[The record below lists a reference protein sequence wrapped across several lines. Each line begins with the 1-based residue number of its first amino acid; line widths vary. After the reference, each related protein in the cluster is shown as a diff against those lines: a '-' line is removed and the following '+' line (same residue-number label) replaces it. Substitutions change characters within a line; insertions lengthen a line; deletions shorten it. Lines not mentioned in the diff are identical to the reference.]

1 MQVLKTI
8 RTRRSIRKFKNQ
20 DVPDYLID
28 QILTAGIWAPYG
40 RNQIWRFAVIKDR
53 RLKSD
58 IAKLTVY
65 SKIIEN
71 APVIIPVFFD
81 RLRTYHNTKDAQT
94 MGACIQNM
102 LLAIHCLGLAAVWIG
117 EILKSKKAVQKLCG
131 APESFELSAVIALG
145 YGKERGIIEKRLG
158 LDKVVFLRK

>member
-1 MQVLKTI
+1 MQVLETI
-8 RTRRSIRKFKNQ
+8 RTRRSIRKFKSQ

-28 QILTAGIWAPYG
+28 QILTAGTWAPYG

-58 IAKLTVY
+58 IARLTAY
-65 SKIIEN
+65 AKIIEN

-81 RLRTYHNTKDAQT
+81 RRKTYHNMKDAQT

-102 LLAIHCLGLAAVWIG
+102 LLAIHSLGLAAVWIG
-117 EILKSKKAVQKLCG
+117 EILKNKKAVQKLCG

-145 YGKERGIIEKRLG
+145 YGKQKGIIEKRLG
-158 LDKVVFLRK
+158 LGRVVFLRK